1 MAIRV
6 SGVGSGGRRPPP
18 VREEP
23 PVDILAAAR
32 DKAAM
37 ELPPAPLA
45 SGELV
50 HSSPLLWFVAHQDQ

>member
-45 SGELV
+45 SGSERKA
-50 HSSPLLWFVAHQDQ
+50 SSWGGLQL